1 MVVQDNIAEFAM
13 RILLVED
20 DPIIGFAAADALRS
34 EGHEVV
40 GPATTVNDAQHFAR
54 EGADFALVDINLAG
68 HDEGVEL
75 ARNLK
80 SQFGIISA
88 FVSGQSGAA
97 HSNKDAAVGLLR
109 KPYTAQSLIEATAV
123 VAELRQADRPLHR
136 EFLGLSRCSREG
148 RWGNSVFVGSI
159 WVG

>member
-1 MVVQDNIAEFAM
+1 M

-20 DPIIGFAAADALRS
+20 DPIIGFAAADALRN

-40 GPATTVNDAQHFAR
+40 GPATTVDDAQHFAR

-80 SQFGIISA
+80 SQFATSWRHRRTLRFRSFVASYCRRGGCLPGPHARTSVVRNGSWAISR
-88 FVSGQSGAA
+88 FP
-97 HSNKDAAVGLLR
+97 VG
-109 KPYTAQSLIEATAV
+109 KFGFSY
-123 VAELRQADRPLHR
+123 D
-136 EFLGLSRCSREG
+136 F
-148 RWGNSVFVGSI
+148 
-159 WVG
+159 